1 MVRKN
6 ELERLRRQFPTGRR
20 VELVEMDDQQ
30 APLPGTRG
38 IIEGIDGAGDLQV
51 DGIRDRR

>member
-6 ELERLRRQFPTGRR
+6 ELERLRRQFPVGTR
-20 VELVEMDDQQ
+20 VELIEMDDQQ
-30 APLPGTRG
+30 APPPGTRG
-38 IIEGIDGAGDLQV
+38 VIEGIDGAGDLQV